1 MSEQPVPEDR
11 PKSAPPAPANPRPTV
26 TSVGRLVSQKYI
38 YQ

>member
-1 MSEQPVPEDR
+1 MTEQPAPEDR
-11 PKSAPPAPANPRPTV
+11 PKSAPAPANPRPTV